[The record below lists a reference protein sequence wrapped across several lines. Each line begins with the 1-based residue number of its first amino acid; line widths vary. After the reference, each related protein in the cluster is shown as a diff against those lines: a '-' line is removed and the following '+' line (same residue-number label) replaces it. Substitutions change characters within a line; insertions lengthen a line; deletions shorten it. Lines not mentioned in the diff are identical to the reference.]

1 LPPGGYRF
9 EKGQGLLAED
19 CELAAGTDFIRP
31 QKAPAPRHP
40 LGQLVVDGKS
50 NEITAV
56 PKLLRQIDVKG
67 ATVSLDA
74 MGCQKKIAQE
84 KKGRSMKNIG
94 ERWKKATVASNS
106 AQ

>member
-1 LPPGGYRF
+1 MDSSLST
-9 EKGQGLLAED
+9 EKPSVTASPRGDPDNSVHIISAWASGSGLS
-19 CELAAGTDFIRP
+19 
-31 QKAPAPRHP
+31 